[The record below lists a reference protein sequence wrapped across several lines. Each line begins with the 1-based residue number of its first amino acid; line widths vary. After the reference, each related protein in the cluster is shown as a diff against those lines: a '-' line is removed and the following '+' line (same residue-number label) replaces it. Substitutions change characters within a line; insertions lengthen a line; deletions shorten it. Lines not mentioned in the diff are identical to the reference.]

1 MDSTKPVSDL
11 ELDAF
16 AEQLDDVSATALST
30 AGCFSTIGTF
40 AGSCA
45 SSGSSF
51 STASS

>member
-1 MDSTKPVSDL
+1 MESELNLDMELVVEEVDDS
-11 ELDAF
+11 F
-16 AEQLDDVSATALST
+16 ALGLST